1 MTAILDS
8 EMLARVGSVAVR
20 GMEGYP
26 VQVEVDLAA
35 GLPSFSIVGLP
46 DPAVREARNR
56 VVAAVRNS
64 GYDFPTRKVTVNLA
78 PASVRKEG
86 PAFDLPIAVGVLAAT
101 EVVQAKR
108 LDGFVIVGELALDG
122 RVEPITGALSMML
135 GLRRRRPSLSEAGGG
150 GRGFLVPAGNANEAA
165 VVNGVPVIPIQSLR
179 QAVEFLNGQA
189 SVEQATVAVDALFR
203 EGATDELDYHDVKGQ
218 RYAKRAMEI
227 AAAGGHHVLL
237 IGPPGS
243 GKTMVACRLP
253 TILPPL
259 SFEEALEVT
268 TIHSI
273 AGLLPAGDALVMAR
287 PFRTPH
293 HTSTAV
299 SLLGGDAPPHP
310 GEISFAHQGVLF
322 LDELVEFPKRAL
334 EGLREPLE
342 SRLISVARA
351 KRSVKFPAAFQL
363 VAAMNP
369 CPCGY
374 LGHPRR
380 ACRCTPLQ
388 IRRYCRRLSGP
399 FLDRVDLHVEVAAL
413 SGEELMGEASPS
425 ESSVTIQ
432 ERVLKARAV
441 QHQRFL
447 NTELR
452 TNAQLTHR
460 GIRRWCQVNQEGKA
474 LLRVAIERLGLS
486 ARAYDRVLK
495 VARTIADLDD
505 TQEILHNHVAEAIQY
520 RAMDHASG
528 ALPKFY

>member
-1 MTAILDS
+1 
-8 EMLARVGSVAVR
+8 MLARVMSAAVR

-26 VQVEVDLAA
+26 VQVEVDLAM

-46 DPAVREARNR
+46 DQAVREAKNR
-56 VVAAVRNS
+56 VVAAIRNS
-64 GYDFPTRKVTVNLA
+64 GYDVPTRKVTINLA

-101 EVVQAKR
+101 EVVQVKR

-135 GLRRRRPSLSEAGGG
+135 GLRRRRLSLSEGGAKG
-150 GRGFLVPAGNANEAA
+150 GTGEQGFLVPAGNANEAA

-203 EGATDELDYHDVKGQ
+203 EGATDELDYRDVKGQ
-218 RYAKRAMEI
+218 HYAKRAMEI

-273 AGLLPAGDALVMAR
+273 AGVLPAGDALVTAR

-299 SLLGGDAPPHP
+299 SLLGGDASPRP

-351 KRSVKFPAAFQL
+351 KRSVKFPALFQL

-388 IRRYCRRLSGP
+388 IHRYCRRLSGP

-425 ESSVTIQ
+425 ESSAAIQ

-447 NTELR
+447 GTELR

-474 LLRVAIERLGLS
+474 LLRAAIERLGLS

-495 VARTIADLDD
+495 VARTIADLEE
-505 TQEILHNHVAEAIQY
+505 TQEILPNHVAEAIQY
-520 RAMDHASG
+520 RAMDHAWG